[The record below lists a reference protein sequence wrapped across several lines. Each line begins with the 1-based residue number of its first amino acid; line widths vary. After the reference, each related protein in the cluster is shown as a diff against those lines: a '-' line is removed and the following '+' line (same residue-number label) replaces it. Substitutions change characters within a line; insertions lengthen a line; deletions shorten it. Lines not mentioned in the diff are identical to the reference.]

1 MIEGK
6 IERGILDFGITMGQY
21 DTTQNFNSLT
31 LPENNEYGIIVSK
44 DHPLAKQPYIVP
56 EDLQKYPLIISKHT
70 ADSDNFRDWCTD
82 PQKLNIVATFNLPDN
97 LQYLVEK
104 GLYCLLIYKDLLQLS
119 PESNLCFIPLQP
131 KIIDHN
137 RLIWNSRVQLSNV
150 ARLFLKLLRNSIK
163 NEK

>member
-1 MIEGK
+1 MARSMRPDSAGSQFFIMHKNSPHLYGAFSAFCKITEGMDIVNKIVKTYPQVKIHVFNGNSSMIEGK

-82 PQKLNIVATFNLPDN
+82 PQKLNNIATLN
-97 LQYLVEK
+97 
-104 GLYCLLIYKDLLQLS
+104 
-119 PESNLCFIPLQP
+119 
-131 KIIDHN
+131 
-137 RLIWNSRVQLSNV
+137 
-150 ARLFLKLLRNSIK
+150 
-163 NEK
+163 